1 MSTTAAYIPL
11 SEGDETGLNINGS
24 IISIKCVD
32 SSNDGNFTISFPS
45 SQYINTIDNFI
56 NNVKITSTPHTGAN
70 FNDVLI
76 IDFKIILSSITYT
89 GNAGTMRHS
98 DFNNFDDITSHENQ
112 VIQMNNSFFRLNL
125 NPSSSSNFWLDST
138 FWSNTNN
145 TSYNNNCNITYDNAT
160 SAYES
165 FISEVLTARYNV
177 KLELKALAHLFIIQI
192 YRIYLIHYL
201 KH

>member
-1 MSTTAAYIPL
+1 MEL
-11 SEGDETGLNINGS
+11 
-24 IISIKCVD
+24 
-32 SSNDGNFTISFPS
+32 
-45 SQYINTIDNFI
+45 
-56 NNVKITSTPHTGAN
+56 
-70 FNDVLI
+70 
-76 IDFKIILSSITYT
+76 KIILSSITYT

-165 FISEVLTARYNV
+165 FISEVLTVNTM
-177 KLELKALAHLFIIQI
+177 
-192 YRIYLIHYL
+192 
-201 KH
+201 